1 MTIMDTQLDASQ
13 MPSVPVMSR
22 KKFADLVGVT
32 EDTVTGWINR
42 GYLPVVEIGKYR
54 LINIA
59 LVTRMALEQEFSL

>member
-1 MTIMDTQLDASQ
+1 MGSPVDTSQ

-22 KKFADLVGVT
+22 KKFAELVGVT

-54 LINIA
+54 LVNLA
-59 LVTRMALEQEFSL
+59 LLNKHALEQEFSL

>member
-1 MTIMDTQLDASQ
+1 MDSPVDTSQ

-22 KKFADLVGVT
+22 KKFAEIVGVT

-54 LINIA
+54 LVNLA
-59 LVTRMALEQEFSL
+59 LLNKHALDQEFTL

>member
-1 MTIMDTQLDASQ
+1 MDTSIDTSQ

-22 KKFADLVGVT
+22 KKFAEIVGVT

-54 LINIA
+54 LVNLA
-59 LVTRMALEQEFSL
+59 LLNKHALDQEFSL

>member
-1 MTIMDTQLDASQ
+1 MDSPVDTSQ

-22 KKFADLVGVT
+22 KKFAEIVGVT

-54 LINIA
+54 LVNLA
-59 LVTRMALEQEFSL
+59 LLNKHALEQEFSL

>member
-1 MTIMDTQLDASQ
+1 MDSPVDTSQ

-22 KKFADLVGVT
+22 KKFAELVGVT

-54 LINIA
+54 LVNLA
-59 LVTRMALEQEFSL
+59 LLNKHALEQEFSL

>member
-13 MPSVPVMSR
+13 MPSVPVMAR

-54 LINIA
+54 LVNIA
-59 LVTRMALEQEFSL
+59 LVTKMALEQEFSL

>member
-1 MTIMDTQLDASQ
+1 MDSPVDTSQ

-22 KKFADLVGVT
+22 RKFADLVGVT

-54 LINIA
+54 LVNLA
-59 LVTRMALEQEFSL
+59 LLNKHALDQEFSL

>member
-1 MTIMDTQLDASQ
+1 MAIMDTQLDTSQ

-42 GYLPVVEIGKYR
+42 GYLPVIEIGKYR
-54 LINIA
+54 LVNIA
-59 LVTRMALEQEFSL
+59 LVTKMALEQEFSL

>member
-1 MTIMDTQLDASQ
+1 MDSPVDTSQ

-22 KKFADLVGVT
+22 KKFAEIVGVT

-54 LINIA
+54 LVNLA
-59 LVTRMALEQEFSL
+59 LLNKHALDQEFSL